1 MNLYLLQVSAYLITP
16 FNFNISGLDVSLSIQ
31 FQVSNLRIIKF
42 AILHFTM
49 KSKYEILTLQFLFIL
64 KYSSSLSVLVHL
76 SPVYMYFPSI
86 LVHLSLVCTFY
97 PPSSSISNMYFLSSQ
112 FICLQYVLSIL
123 PVHLSPTCTFYP
135 PSSSVSNMYF
145 LSSQFICLQYVLS
158 ILLVHLSP
166 ICTFYPPS
174 TFSSSSPTLSFSSIY
189 FLSSQYIFLQHVLSI
204 RPALSLILKC
214 AFFILL
220 VHLSPVCTFYPS
232 QFIILLFQFLFLQ
245 NVTAILF
252 QLIFLQ
258 YDFLSV
264 LIHLSPK
271 STFYSSQ
278 FNFLL
283 HVLFIHT
290 PVCTFHPSQRMFLQY
305 VLLFLQYVIIL
316 SQH

>member
-97 PPSSSISNMYFLSSQ
+97 PPSSS
-112 FICLQYVLSIL
+112 
-123 PVHLSPTCTFYP
+123 
-135 PSSSVSNMYF
+135 VSNMYF

-174 TFSSSSPTLSFSSIY
+174 TSVSNMY
-189 FLSSQYIFLQHVLSI
+189 FLSSQYFFLQQSNFIFLQYILS
-204 RPALSLILKC
+204 
-214 AFFILL
+214 ILL
-220 VHLSPVCTFYPS
+220 VHLSPTCTFHPSSFIFNSQMCIFYPPSSSFSSMYFLSS
-232 QFIILLFQFLFLQ
+232 QFI
-245 NVTAILF
+245 
-252 QLIFLQ
+252 
-258 YDFLSV
+258 
-264 LIHLSPK
+264 
-271 STFYSSQ
+271 
-278 FNFLL
+278 FLL
-283 HVLFIHT
+283 HVLFIHSNSFFSGMYFLSVLAHVS
-290 PVCTFHPSQRMFLQY
+290 PLCTFYHPSSSFSSMYFLSFLVY
-305 VLLFLQYVIIL
+305 YSTVLVPL
-316 SQH
+316 SLECNCYSVLAHISPV